1 MAWGLSWKDII
12 KDEIGVF
19 INSYFFVFYIYYKRI
34 DMTLL
39 ELIHT
44 IKEIAL
50 KQPNVRTFGEG
61 NIYDMLNANSSI
73 EYDCVIT
80 TQGVHSTSGEF
91 NNFNLNL
98 FYVSRLEGNLEDN
111 RLQIQSIGIEVLNN
125 ILKILEDVYDVEF
138 NNLTFNTFT
147 ERFADETAGVYCTVT
162 LITEKEIYCG
172 EDY

>member
-1 MAWGLSWKDII
+1 
-12 KDEIGVF
+12 
-19 INSYFFVFYIYYKRI
+19 
-34 DMTLL
+34 MTLF

-44 IKEIAL
+44 IKDIAL
-50 KQPNVRTFGEG
+50 QQPNVRSFVEG
-61 NIYDMLNANSSI
+61 NIYESLNANPSV
-73 EYDCVIT
+73 EYDCVIA
-80 TQGVHSTSGEF
+80 TQGTHSTSGEF

-98 FYVSRLEGNLEDN
+98 FYVSRLVSDLEDN

-125 ILKILEDVYDVEF
+125 ILKVLEDFYDIEY

-147 ERFADETAGVYCTVT
+147 ERFSDETAGVYCTVT